1 LEDSDDVLEIAEWHL
16 AVSYIGNKASSTSL
30 LSNLFTL
37 KVSSTAMVDE
47 IGLWEC
53 CDRLQSHEWAWQR
66 VCLLRL
72 KWYC

>member
-37 KVSSTAMVDE
+37 KVLSTAMVDE
-47 IGLWEC
+47 IGFRSMLWSASKPWMGMTESVFAEIKVV
-53 CDRLQSHEWAWQR
+53 L
-66 VCLLRL
+66 
-72 KWYC
+72 